1 MNTEWRRRWKEIA
14 GRSHRPSGEASLTT
28 VILGLA
34 VGALLTVTTGLW
46 CMRQLE
52 TFGPSVGGIIVFKP
66 DPIAS
71 ERWVV
76 NAVRLERSLAGW
88 SQNNNVRHC
97 VLSPGVMARA
107 GGSLVIEAR
116 RMSRPPAFQ
125 VHWAGGRTDNGAADC
140 GSAADLLLE
149 RTDVMRLANA
159 AGGFSGGFRL
169 IGP

>member
-14 GRSHRPSGEASLTT
+14 GRSRRPSGEVSLTA
-28 VILGLA
+28 VILGLV

-52 TFGPSVGGIIVFKP
+52 EFGPSVGGIIVFKP

-76 NAVRLERSLAGW
+76 NAVRLEHGFFGRSR
-88 SQNNNVRHC
+88 NDNVRRC
-97 VLSPGVMARA
+97 VLSPGVMAKA

-116 RMSRPPAFQ
+116 RMSRPPTFH
-125 VHWAGGRTDNGAADC
+125 VHWAGGHTENGAGDC

-149 RTDVMRLANA
+149 RIDVMRLANA
-159 AGGFSGGFRL
+159 AGGFRL